1 MILSLHTNGVLEHVT
16 VVYFS
21 IGLSH
26 MKFTNLVEKVML
38 GVFPWT
44 SSEHLS
50 ELAQPYHLEINSK
63 QNIRELTHALVPF
76 FLSDR
81 RQGTVL
87 NGKAPHGHTH
97 GTAGVSQS
105 SILGPSLFLIY
116 INDLLK
122 IVLNTK
128 LFADYTSVFFV
139 IHDSHIFANDLNK
152 DLEMIH
158 SWDFQWKMNFNPDPT
173 KQA

>member
-1 MILSLHTNGVLEHVT
+1 MKKILSLHTNGVLEHVT

-76 FLSDR
+76 F
-81 RQGTVL
+81 
-87 NGKAPHGHTH
+87 
-97 GTAGVSQS
+97 
-105 SILGPSLFLIY
+105 
-116 INDLLK
+116 
-122 IVLNTK
+122 
-128 LFADYTSVFFV
+128 
-139 IHDSHIFANDLNK
+139 
-152 DLEMIH
+152 
-158 SWDFQWKMNFNPDPT
+158 
-173 KQA
+173 